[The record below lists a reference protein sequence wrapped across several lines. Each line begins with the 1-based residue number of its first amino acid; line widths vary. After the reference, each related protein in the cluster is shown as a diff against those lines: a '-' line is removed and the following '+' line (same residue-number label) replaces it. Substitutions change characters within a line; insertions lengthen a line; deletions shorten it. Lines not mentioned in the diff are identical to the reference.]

1 MFKWYNNILEIGL
14 DESLNRTEVK
24 RVRLLNLF
32 WSQWII
38 IQIVLITEDAFR
50 NPEPFLPIL
59 IHTITLTG
67 VISIYFFQKNKRFNT
82 ARTLF
87 FILML
92 YSNVAFANFI
102 EPGKNIEYFY
112 IIIPPFL
119 LLFTNNSKLIYTTF
133 IVCYLLFTVPKN
145 LLNIYPENTQNSSV
159 LGLVL
164 FVIIFLLVNY
174 FKNTN
179 VKSEIALEK
188 QRNQLENLNR
198 QQSQFFINVSHEIRT
213 PLTLLKGQLDKL
225 KIYKNDEHLGNIQEQ
240 ANYQIHKIKK
250 IIDDVIDLA
259 KMETSNFSLK
269 LKENNIVNLV
279 NKIKI
284 SFEPLFERKKIR
296 FTFKSSSDTINC
308 SLDTSFFERAINNII
323 LNALKFTPENGEVS
337 IEIATKDN
345 NVVLKIID
353 TGIGIETTDLQKIF
367 KRFYQV
373 ENDINKS
380 GGSGVGL
387 SFSKEI
393 IKKHTGTLKV
403 KSKLNEGST
412 FIITMPLVNLKQ
424 EVITTINKVEDE
436 NENSIDDSQFN
447 KNEKIGKNIL
457 IVDDSYEMR
466 DYLKDILSNYNCFE
480 AENGLEALKMVEEQ
494 KIDCIIT
501 DYMMPKMD
509 GLELIKNLN
518 NINYKNPILML
529 TARTD
534 YSSKLEVLRL
544 GIDDYLHKPFEA
556 EELLVRL
563 HNRISNANKR
573 DLYIEK
579 EKISDVNTINKE
591 QELLLKI
598 KEYIHTNCGKQKL
611 NQEDLSIHF
620 NMSKSSF
627 YRKIKTLTGLTPNE
641 FITEIKLQKAKLLIE
656 KREVYSIKQL
666 TLEVGFSHGSYFSN
680 RYFKRFGI
688 FPKTEMDKN
697 LL

>member
-1 MFKWYNNILEIGL
+1 MFKWYNKILEIGIDKNL
-14 DESLNRTEVK
+14 DRTEVK

-38 IQIVLITEDAFR
+38 IQLVLITEDAIR

-67 VISIYFFQKNKRFNT
+67 VISIYFFQKNKKFNT
-82 ARTLF
+82 ARILF
-87 FILML
+87 FLLML

-119 LLFTNNSKLIYTTF
+119 LLFTNNSKLIYATF

-145 LLNIYPENTQNSSV
+145 ILDIYPENTQNSSV
-159 LGLVL
+159 LGLIL

-174 FKNTN
+174 FKSTN
-179 VKSEIALEK
+179 VKSEIALEE

-225 KIYKNDEHLGNIQEQ
+225 KIHKNDDQIEHIQEQ

-259 KMETSNFSLK
+259 KMETSNFSLN

-279 NKIKI
+279 QKIKI
-284 SFEPLFERKKIR
+284 SFEPLFERKKID
-296 FTFKSSSDTINC
+296 FTFHSNSNEIHC

-323 LNALKFTPENGEVS
+323 LNALKYTPENGKVS
-337 IEIATKDN
+337 ITIETQDN
-345 NVVLKIID
+345 HVILKISD
-353 TGIGIETTDLQKIF
+353 TGIGINSKDLQKIF

-393 IKKHTGTLKV
+393 IKKHAGTLKV
-403 KSKLNEGST
+403 KSKLNEGSE
-412 FIITMPLVNLKQ
+412 FIIKIPTKNLQQ
-424 EVITTINKVEDE
+424 ETISLKNKIEIESNNAID
-436 NENSIDDSQFN
+436 NSQINQS
-447 KNEKIGKNIL
+447 EKINKNIL

-466 DYLKDILSNYNCFE
+466 DYLKEILSNYNCFE
-480 AENGLEALKMVEEQ
+480 AENGLEALKTVNEQ

-501 DYMMPKMD
+501 DYMMPKMN

-518 NINYKNPILML
+518 KIGYKNPILML

-563 HNRISNANKR
+563 QNRLSNANKR
-573 DLYIEK
+573 DVYIEK
-579 EKISDVNTINKE
+579 EKIADAHTTDTDQNW
-591 QELLLKI
+591 LLEI

-611 NQEDLSIHF
+611 NQEDLSVYF

-627 YRKIKTLTGLTPNE
+627 YRKIKALTGLTPNE
-641 FITEIKLQKAKLLIE
+641 FITEIKLQKAKILIE
-656 KREVYSIKQL
+656 KREVHSLKQL
-666 TLEVGFSHGSYFSN
+666 TLEVGFSHSSYFSTK
-680 RYFKRFGI
+680 YFKRFGV
-688 FPKTEMDKN
+688 FPNKEIEN
-697 LL
+697 NFQ